1 MYSLSSKNFI
11 VKSDAFAI
19 KYPPAADLRR
29 TFANAPGVV
38 AARRGRR
45 WRARGLERVL
55 RLSQRRKG
63 RSTAKKGGG
72 QGGRPKLHLDL

>member
-1 MYSLSSKNFI
+1 MYSLSIKNFI

-19 KYPPAADLRR
+19 KYPPAADLPR
-29 TFANAPGVV
+29 TFANAPGGV

-55 RLSQRRKG
+55 TGVPRRKG
-63 RSTAKKGGG
+63 RRTAKKGGG
-72 QGGRPKLHLDL
+72 QGGRGGVGER